1 MTQLLAI
8 EWDSRE
14 ARLAVA
20 TAGRG
25 SLRIDEL
32 FTVGL
37 VAADGETE
45 LPDAEVAERIAAA
58 VRQRKLA
65 KAETLVA
72 VARASIELKPLS
84 LPPAPVDELPDL
96 TRFQALRDFNALGDD
111 WPLDFIP
118 LSGSDTEP
126 RTVLAAAI
134 APQAI
139 KEILAICAPAEL
151 DVKHIVLRPCAAA
164 SLLRRR
170 PADARIRLLLD
181 VFNDEADLTVLVED
195 TVVFM
200 RTARLSHGLTSTE
213 RAQNLVAETRRTMV
227 AVANQLSGQR
237 VEKICVC
244 GDGPEFK
251 ALAIAIEEQIK
262 LPTIVFDPLDSVD
275 LSNELRRAPPV
286 DVGRWAPLLGMLL
299 DEAQGQRHAID
310 FLDPKKRPVPPSHK
324 QRNSLIAASVAAA
337 VLLLAGW
344 IWIDLGNRDEANAAL
359 QSRINAN
366 LVKDPADKK
375 TPLDRTK
382 DTQAA
387 WEEVEKWFDG
397 DAVWLDE
404 LAFASER
411 VPDSSKM
418 MVTQLLIASDG
429 RGPAMTVTGLAKD
442 VATIDAAESSLR
454 DKLHRVE
461 SRGTSEDNSRPGY
474 THKFSFVL
482 RPYATEE
489 AATAAS
495 ATQNAGAQ
503 GRSRFPANRNSR

>member
-1 MTQLLAI
+1 MPQLLAI

-25 SLRIDEL
+25 SLRVEEL

-84 LPPAPVDELPDL
+84 LPPAPVDDLPDL
-96 TRFQALRDFNALGDD
+96 TRFQALRDFNTLGDD

-118 LSGSDTEP
+118 LSGSETEP

-139 KEILAICAPAEL
+139 KEILATCAPAEL

-181 VFNDEADLTVLVED
+181 VLSDEADLTVLVGE
-195 TVVFM
+195 TAVFM
-200 RTARLSHGLTSTE
+200 RTARLSHGLSSGE
-213 RAQNLVAETRRTMV
+213 RTQALVAETRRTMV

-244 GDGPEFK
+244 GDSPEFK
-251 ALAIAIEEQIK
+251 ALALAIEEQIK
-262 LPTIVFDPLDSVD
+262 LPTVTFDPLDSVD
-275 LSNELRRAPPV
+275 LSSELRRAPPV

-299 DEAQGQRHAID
+299 DESQGERHSID
-310 FLDPKKRPVPPSHK
+310 FLEPKKRPAAPSHK
-324 QRNSLIAASVAAA
+324 RRNSLVAAGVA
-337 VLLLAGW
+337 ALALLIVGW
-344 IWIDLGNRDEANAAL
+344 IWIDLGNRDEANADL
-359 QSRINAN
+359 QTRIAAN
-366 LVKDPADKK
+366 TKRDAADKK
-375 TPLDRTK
+375 TPLDRAK
-382 DTQAA
+382 ETQAA
-387 WEEVEKWFDG
+387 WEEVEKWFEG

-404 LAFASER
+404 LARASEKA
-411 VPDSSKM
+411 PDSSKM
-418 MVTQLLIASDG
+418 MVTQLSIVSDA
-429 RGPAMTVTGLAKD
+429 RGPAMTVVGLAKD
-442 VATIDAAESSLR
+442 AATIDAAENSLR

-461 SRGTSEDNSRPGY
+461 SRGTSEDSSRPGY
-474 THKFSFVL
+474 TRKFTFVL

-489 AATAAS
+489 AAVAAS
-495 ATQNAGAQ
+495 ANQATGPQ
-503 GRSRFPANRNSR
+503 GRTRFPANRNSR